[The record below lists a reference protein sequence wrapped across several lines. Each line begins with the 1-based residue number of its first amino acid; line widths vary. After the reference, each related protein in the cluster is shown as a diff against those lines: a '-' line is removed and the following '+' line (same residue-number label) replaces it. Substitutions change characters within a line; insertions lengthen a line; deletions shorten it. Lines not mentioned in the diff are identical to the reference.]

1 MIDCLFVLHVRRFG
15 FRVITWLESYTIFVA
30 STVNILDLKEGID
43 TDAASSRL
51 ALGLEV
57 LRNASST
64 PSNIRCVEIIQ
75 RLLRKDEK
83 QKGKEGSSKAQDD
96 ILTRSAVDNGFQT
109 IMKAL
114 STPFS
119 TQFRFPD
126 GTFSFVETAQGGP
139 VAEFPDWTGINCST
153 TAPPLNLT
161 TDVSV
166 NAMTTPVEA
175 PLRWLPENVG
185 NQFAWMM
192 IETDFGTYDTVST
205 EMLQA

>member
-1 MIDCLFVLHVRRFG
+1 M
-15 FRVITWLESYTIFVA
+15 ITWLESYTIFVA

-43 TDAASSRL
+43 TEAASSRL
-51 ALGLEV
+51 VLGLEV

-75 RLLRKDEK
+75 RLLYKDEK
-83 QKGKEGSSKAQDD
+83 QKGKEESRKAKDD
-96 ILTRSAVDNGFQT
+96 ILTRFAVDNSSQPFV
-109 IMKAL
+109 KAL

-119 TQFRFPD
+119 TQFRSPD
-126 GTFSFVETAQGGP
+126 GTSSFVETAQGGP
-139 VAEFPDWTGINCST
+139 IAEFPDWTGISCSAT
-153 TAPPLNLT
+153 GPPLNLA

-175 PLRWLPENVG
+175 PLRWLPENFG

-192 IETDFGTYDTVST
+192 METDFGTYDTVST
-205 EMLQA
+205 EMLHA